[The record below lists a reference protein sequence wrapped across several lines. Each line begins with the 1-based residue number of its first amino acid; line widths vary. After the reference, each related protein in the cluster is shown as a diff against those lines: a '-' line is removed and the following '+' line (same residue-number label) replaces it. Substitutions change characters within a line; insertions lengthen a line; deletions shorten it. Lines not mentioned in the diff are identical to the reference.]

1 MNRRRHHDGDDDG
14 YEHRNRKRRRVS
26 ENQEIEDRLESLILR
41 VGERSTSSVESNLE
55 GLVSVLEADL
65 GTFRLKILRI
75 LSDCAVKMP
84 EKCTIY
90 TTLVGL
96 LNAKNYKFGGEFV
109 DHMVKIFKESLKQC
123 KWNNARYSL
132 RFLADLVNCHVISA
146 SSLLQLLDTMID
158 VSNEDPVPQVRR
170 DWYVFAVLST
180 LPWVGRDL
188 YEKKET
194 SLESLLLRIEVYL
207 NKRSKK
213 HHNALRVW
221 SVDAPHPQEEY
232 LDCLWAQIRK
242 LRQDNWAE
250 KHLQRPYLSF
260 DSILC
265 EALQHNL
272 PQIVPPPH
280 HESYE
285 YPMPWVVYR
294 MFDYTDCP
302 DGPNLPGAHSIERFL
317 IEEHLHHIIEMH
329 HKERKDCAAQLLAFP
344 YKNKVPLEY
353 CIVEVIFA
361 ELFHMPTPR
370 YLDIVYGSILI
381 ELCKLHPATLPQVLA
396 QATEIL
402 FMRIDSMNTS
412 CFDRF
417 VNWFSYHL
425 SNFKFTWSWEEWDS
439 CLLLDMEHPRPK
451 FIQEVLQKCLRLSY
465 HQRIVEMMPETY
477 GKLLPVQP
485 APNYKYASEEAASLA
500 GTQVAHQLVVAIRQ
514 KCTPEE
520 VINIL
525 KELPNSGENADQ
537 EMSETSFNPLKIDVF
552 VQTLLNLGSKSFS
565 HSFAAISK
573 FHLVFKALA
582 ESEEAQICILHNV
595 FELWQ
600 NHQQMMVVIIDKL
613 LKTQIVD
620 CSAVATWIFSKEMT
634 GEFTKMYLW
643 EILHLTIRK
652 MNKHVIK
659 LTIELN
665 DAKEKLSKADSSSSD
680 SEDEAAPKR
689 KKPVTTVDKPTEEMV
704 ERMEEKLE
712 AANVDQ
718 KRLFLIV
725 FQRFIMILSEH
736 LVRSD
741 TDGRDPDTDWY
752 RWTIGR
758 LQQVFLMH
766 HEQVQKYSSTLE
778 TLLFTSDLDS
788 HILDVFHQ
796 FVALRA

>member
-1 MNRRRHHDGDDDG
+1 MSRRRAHDTEDESYD
-14 YEHRNRKRRRVS
+14 HRRNKRRRVS

-75 LSDCAVKMP
+75 LSDCAVRMP
-84 EKCTIY
+84 EKCTVY

-109 DHMVKIFKESLKQC
+109 DHMVKTFKESLKMC
-123 KWNNARYSL
+123 RWDAARYSL

-146 SSLLQLLDTMID
+146 TSLLQLLDTMID
-158 VSNEDPVPQVRR
+158 VSNEDTVPQVRR
-170 DWYVFAVLST
+170 DWFVFAVLST

-188 YEKKET
+188 YEKKE
-194 SLESLLLRIEVYL
+194 SALESLLLRIEVYL

-221 SVDAPHPQEEY
+221 SSDAPHPQEEY

-250 KHLQRPYLSF
+250 KHIPRPYLTF
-260 DSILC
+260 DTILC

-280 HESYE
+280 HDAFE

-317 IEEHLHHIIEMH
+317 IEEHLHHIIETYH
-329 HKERKDCAAQLLAFP
+329 HERKDCAAQLLSFP
-344 YKNKVPLEY
+344 FKHKIPLEY

-370 YLDIVYGSILI
+370 YLDICYGSILI
-381 ELCKLHPATLPQVLA
+381 ELCKLQPATLPQVLA

-425 SNFKFTWSWEEWDS
+425 SNFKFTWSWDEWDS
-439 CLLLDMEHPRPK
+439 CLLLDAEHPRPK
-451 FIQEVLQKCLRLSY
+451 FIQEVLHKCLRLSY
-465 HQRIVEMMPETY
+465 HQRITEMMPTTY
-477 GKLLPVQP
+477 AKLIPPTPV
-485 APNYKYASEEAASLA
+485 PNYKYANEEAANLP
-500 GTQVAHQLVVAIRQ
+500 GTTVAHQLVVAIRQ

-520 VINIL
+520 VVNIL
-525 KELPNSGENADQ
+525 KEIPSSGYSGE
-537 EMSETSFNPLKIDVF
+537 EMSDGSFNALKIDVF

-573 FHLVFKALA
+573 FHTVFRALA
-582 ESEEAQICILHNV
+582 ETEEAQFCILHNI
-595 FELWQ
+595 FELWSS
-600 NHQQMMVVIIDKL
+600 HPQMMVVLIDKL
-613 LKTQIVD
+613 LKLQIVD

-643 EILHLTIRK
+643 EILHLTIKK

-659 LTIELN
+659 LNTELSE
-665 DAKEKLSKADSSSSD
+665 AKDKLSKADSSSSD
-680 SEDEAAPKR
+680 SEEDSSHKR
-689 KKPVTTVDKPTEEMV
+689 KKPITHADKPSEEVV

-712 AANVDQ
+712 AANVNQ

-736 LVRSD
+736 LLRSD
-741 TDGRDPDTDWY
+741 TDGRNPDTDWY

-766 HEQVQKYSSTLE
+766 HEQVQKYSTTLE
-778 TLLFTSDLDS
+778 TLLFTSDLDT
-788 HILDVFHQ
+788 HILEVFQQ